1 MQSLIIL
8 PKTDKS
14 NDLSKNSRQ
23 VYLTKGDKIR
33 ASLAFLYNG
42 SNDKTDIDFRIK
54 DSNGNIIASS
64 NSSNKNVEVV
74 KFNVPTSGL
83 YTFEAYRYSTNKNPV
98 EVAITYVKEENN

>member
-14 NDLSKNSRQ
+14 DDLSKNSRQ

-42 SNDKTDIDFRIK
+42 SNSKTDIYFKIK

-74 KFNVPTSGL
+74 KFNVPTSIL
-83 YTFEAYRYSTNKNPV
+83 YTFEAYRYSINTNPV
-98 EVAITYVKEENN
+98 EVTITYVKVEN